1 MTRSTSEGHDTV
13 LVEDREFDSGL
24 VRLITLNRPAKR
36 NALDTQLLTEL
47 LQAYTAADADAG
59 VRAIV
64 LKACGPVFCAG
75 GDTSEFRTG
84 QTEPVI
90 DRARI
95 MTDVLAYPST
105 LAIPVVAAVHGPA
118 LGAGAAL
125 ALSADLVVAG
135 EAFSLGYPELPNG
148 AYPPLVI
155 PSALAHMN
163 RNLAFELVTTGRR
176 LGAEEALA
184 YGVVNRIAEHSADVE
199 ALTLAAV
206 YARFDASLVAATK
219 KLFYRQVSLPTDVAL
234 REGLHDLIA
243 RQ

>member
-1 MTRSTSEGHDTV
+1 M
-13 LVEDREFDSGL
+13 LVEDEEIGSGR
-24 VRLITLNRPAKR
+24 VRVISLNRPAKR

-47 LQAYTAADADAG
+47 REAYTAAAADAA

-84 QTEPVI
+84 PTEAVI

-95 MTDVLAYPST
+95 MADVLACPST
-105 LAIPVVAAVHGPA
+105 LAVPVVAAVHGPA

-148 AYPPLVI
+148 AYPPLVM

-176 LGAEEALA
+176 LGADEALA
-184 YGVVNRIAEHSADVE
+184 YGVVNRIADQRADME
-199 ALTLAAV
+199 ALALAAA
-206 YARFDASLVAATK
+206 YTRFDASLVAATK
-219 KLFYRQVSLPTDVAL
+219 RLFYRQVSLPTDVAL

-243 RQ
+243 RR

>member
-24 VRLITLNRPAKR
+24 VRLISLNRPAKR

-47 LQAYTAADADAG
+47 REAYTAADADAD

-64 LKACGPVFCAG
+64 LRACGPVFCAG
-75 GDTSEFRTG
+75 GDISEFRPG
-84 QTEPVI
+84 QTEAMI

-125 ALSADLVVAG
+125 ALGADLVVAG

-176 LGAEEALA
+176 LGAGEALA
-184 YGVVNRIAEHSADVE
+184 YGVVNRIAEHSADAE

-219 KLFYRQVSLPTDVAL
+219 KLFYRQVSLPTDDAL
-234 REGLHDLIA
+234 HEGLHDLIA

>member
-105 LAIPVVAAVHGPA
+105 LASPVVAAVHGPA

-184 YGVVNRIAEHSADVE
+184 CGVVNRIAEHSVDAE
-199 ALTLAAV
+199 ALALAAV